1 MAQFMGTGNKPPQV
15 SAVEEMAGISR
26 KMAELSERTRLL
38 EERLKQTRE
47 KLQVVDET
55 FMNKI
60 KELKE
65 NFAAI
70 GDELAGVR
78 KNAEET
84 REIVRQIARQTESTA
99 KLSDVKVL
107 EKYINMVDI
116 TRIITKED
124 VMRIVQDEIKKAH
137 MKKKE

>member
-1 MAQFMGTGNKPPQV
+1 
-15 SAVEEMAGISR
+15 MAGIGR

-137 MKKKE
+137 MKKNE